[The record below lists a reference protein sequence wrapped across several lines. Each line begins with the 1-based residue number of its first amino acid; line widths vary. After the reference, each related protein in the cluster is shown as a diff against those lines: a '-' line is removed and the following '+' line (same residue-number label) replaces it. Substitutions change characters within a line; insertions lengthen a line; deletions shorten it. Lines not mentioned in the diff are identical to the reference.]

1 MKKKS
6 PNFIKNEGTL
16 PQRGKLMDLVNE
28 FDDEQLQENISA
40 ENRAET
46 TLEILLQ
53 KIGQRQL
60 LKCLTEGP
68 KDQNAKPDEEGGE
81 AYFSHDKEE
90 PFREMNRA

>member
-1 MKKKS
+1 M
-6 PNFIKNEGTL
+6 

-53 KIGQRQL
+53 KIGERQL
-60 LKCLTEGP
+60 LKMAYIRTEMQSLMKKEVRQICLMT
-68 KDQNAKPDEEGGE
+68 KRSLSK
-81 AYFSHDKEE
+81 
-90 PFREMNRA
+90 R